1 MKNFTEINEGILA
14 DPEENMKVGSDTIK
28 ANELFNRLK
37 TLQLYNCGKYN
48 DPGDECIGY
57 TSICGARK
65 TKYGSQK
72 DMFGHKLAIGDLVFV
87 RKDLPIHESHLDYCY
102 GIIIGKK
109 VNGDGRECF
118 EVACGIIGGM
128 RDLENRGNW
137 KKMPISDMNKM
148 RDNFELTSDSVY
160 KYASLLTIPGWNLI
174 HIASKNKVDAALSK
188 LK

>member
-1 MKNFTEINEGILA
+1 MKNFTEINEGVLDIEGSIKA
-14 DPEENMKVGSDTIK
+14 GDDKVK

-48 DPGDECIGY
+48 DPGDSCIGD
-57 TSICGARK
+57 TSVCFARQ

-109 VNGDGRECF
+109 VNDSGRECF
-118 EVACGIIGGM
+118 EVACGILGGM
-128 RDLENRGNW
+128 RDLENR
-137 KKMPISDMNKM
+137 KIERKSMSDLTQM

-174 HIASKNKVDAALSK
+174 HIASKNKVDSALSK